1 MTNKNMLL
9 MGTASLLSLHAA
21 AQNDPKPNIV
31 LIMVDDM
38 GYSDLGCYGGEIPT
52 PNLDNLAKKWST
64 LYPFLQHR
72 TLLPFPC
79 QSTDRT
85 LSPTGRYRND
95 VRRSSF
101 CRRSWSAR
109 IHGILEP

>member
-38 GYSDLGCYGGEIPT
+38 GYSDLGATEE
-52 PNLDNLAKKWST
+52 K
-64 LYPFLQHR
+64 FLR
-72 TLLPFPC
+72 P
-79 QSTDRT
+79 
-85 LSPTGRYRND
+85 
-95 VRRSSF
+95 
-101 CRRSWSAR
+101 
-109 IHGILEP
+109 I

>member
-52 PNLDNLAKKWST
+52 PNLDNLAKKPISAT
-64 LYPFLQHR
+64 QDAPA
-72 TLLPFPC
+72 LPVPV
-79 QSTDRT
+79 
-85 LSPTGRYRND
+85 Y
-95 VRRSSF
+95 
-101 CRRSWSAR
+101 
-109 IHGILEP
+109 

>member
-1 MTNKNMLL
+1 

-52 PNLDNLAKKWST
+52 PIWIIWQKKE
-64 LYPFLQHR
+64 YA
-72 TLLPFPC
+72 LPI
-79 QSTDRT
+79 
-85 LSPTGRYRND
+85 
-95 VRRSSF
+95 
-101 CRRSWSAR
+101 SATQDAPA
-109 IHGILEP
+109 LPVPVY

>member
-52 PNLDNLAKKWST
+52 PNLDNLAKKGV
-64 LYPFLQHR
+64 
-72 TLLPFPC
+72 PFPC

>member
-52 PNLDNLAKKWST
+52 PNLDNLEKKE
-64 LYPFLQHR
+64 YA
-72 TLLPFPC
+72 LPI
-79 QSTDRT
+79 
-85 LSPTGRYRND
+85 
-95 VRRSSF
+95 
-101 CRRSWSAR
+101 SATQDAPA
-109 IHGILEP
+109 LPVPVY

>member
-52 PNLDNLAKKWST
+52 PNLDNLAKKEYAVPISAT
-64 LYPFLQHR
+64 QDAPA
-72 TLLPFPC
+72 LPVPV
-79 QSTDRT
+79 
-85 LSPTGRYRND
+85 Y
-95 VRRSSF
+95 
-101 CRRSWSAR
+101 
-109 IHGILEP
+109 

>member
-38 GYSDLGCYGGEIPT
+38 GYSDLRVLRRRNSY
-52 PNLDNLAKKWST
+52 A
-64 LYPFLQHR
+64 
-72 TLLPFPC
+72 
-79 QSTDRT
+79 QS
-85 LSPTGRYRND
+85 G
-95 VRRSSF
+95 
-101 CRRSWSAR
+101 
-109 IHGILEP
+109 

>member
-38 GYSDLGCYGGEIPT
+38 GYSDLGCY
-52 PNLDNLAKKWST
+52 DS
-64 LYPFLQHR
+64 
-72 TLLPFPC
+72 
-79 QSTDRT
+79 QS
-85 LSPTGRYRND
+85 G
-95 VRRSSF
+95 
-101 CRRSWSAR
+101 
-109 IHGILEP
+109 